1 VAVRAMRF
9 DRYGVPTDVL
19 ELRDVDIPLAGNDGV
34 LVRVRAASL
43 NPADWHLVNGVPH
56 VSRPQI
62 GLRSPKVSGLG
73 VDFAGEV
80 VEVGPAVTSVRSG
93 DEVYGRVDP
102 LPGTNVPTLG
112 SAAEYVRVTEG
123 AIRPKPT
130 QLSWQEAATVPL
142 AATTA
147 LHGLRDV
154 AGVQPGQ
161 RVLIN
166 GASGGVGTFAV
177 QIAAALGAEV
187 TAVCST
193 PNIELVRSLGAGQ
206 VIDYTREDPTR
217 VARDLHVVLDNVG
230 NHPASAWR
238 RTLTRGGTYVASF
251 GRKEARHIG
260 PMGRIVGMLA
270 LGSVSPQRFVL
281 LPTTWKIEHL
291 DTISDLI
298 ASGQLRPVIDRTF
311 ELAAAAEGL
320 TYVGEGHARGKVV
333 VVI

>member
-1 VAVRAMRF
+1 MKAMRF
-9 DRYGVPTDVL
+9 DRYGIPTEVL
-19 ELRDVDIPLAGNDGV
+19 QLRDVDVPLVENDGV
-34 LVRVRAASL
+34 LVRVHAASL

-73 VDFAGEV
+73 VDLAGEV
-80 VEVGPAVTSVRSG
+80 VEVGPAVTSVRPG
-93 DEVYGRVDP
+93 DEVYGCVDP
-102 LPGTNVPTLG
+102 LPGTNVPALG
-112 SAAEYVRVTEG
+112 SVAEYVRVTEG
-123 AIRPKPT
+123 ATRPKPT
-130 QLSWQEAATVPL
+130 VLDWQQAAAIPL

-147 LHGLRDV
+147 LHGLRDI

-166 GASGGVGTFAV
+166 GASGGVGTLAIQV
-177 QIAAALGAEV
+177 ARALGAAV

-193 PNIELVRSLGAGQ
+193 RNIELVRSLGAGQ

-217 VARDLHVVLDNVG
+217 VAQDLHVVLDNVG

-238 RTLTRGGTYVASF
+238 RTLSRDGTYVASF

-260 PMGRIVGMLA
+260 PMGRIAGMLA
-270 LGSVSPQRFVL
+270 LGSVSSQRFAI
-281 LPTTWKIEHL
+281 LPTTWEAERL
-291 DTISDLI
+291 DMISELI
-298 ASGQLRPVIDRTF
+298 GSGQIRPVVDRTF
-311 ELAAAAEGL
+311 QLAAAAEGL
-320 TYVGEGHARGKVV
+320 SYLGEGHARGKVI